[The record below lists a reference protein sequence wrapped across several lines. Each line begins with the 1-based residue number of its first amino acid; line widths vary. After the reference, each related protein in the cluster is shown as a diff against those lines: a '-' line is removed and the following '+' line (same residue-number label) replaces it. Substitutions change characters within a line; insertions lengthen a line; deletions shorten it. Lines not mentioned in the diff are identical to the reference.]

1 MNFIRKGI
9 STLTGMF
16 LFLPSNTHLLGERAS
31 SLWIRGDLVAQ
42 CNCSIS
48 VIKKHHISQAR

>member
-1 MNFIRKGI
+1 MNK
-9 STLTGMF
+9 LTGMF

-48 VIKKHHISQAR
+48 MLK